1 MLEFL
6 FYMKNQGNFTAHP
19 SNSENTIINPNTH
32 IFKNAKGNDD
42 INKVREK
49 MEKLLKSQ
57 FMQKN
62 FVVPINPSA
71 ILDCLFESKLKPLIN
86 SKNNIEINNRI
97 DTLLGESLSGTD
109 ESKKVKE
116 LIENYSN
123 LISKLEE
130 ILETLNNKNTL
141 EEQDNIIFSKP
152 LKEFLGRLEEIME
165 NEQKILPFLYRLS
178 DIKYESSI
186 TGENYVFYSSFL
198 YFTIK
203 KLSSKLNGKIEM
215 YRKDMEA
222 LEYLIE
228 SKKKNY
234 LFFK

>member
-19 SNSENTIINPNTH
+19 SNSENTIINPKTH

-109 ESKKVKE
+109 ESKKE
-116 LIENYSN
+116 RIN
-123 LISKLEE
+123 
-130 ILETLNNKNTL
+130 
-141 EEQDNIIFSKP
+141 
-152 LKEFLGRLEEIME
+152 
-165 NEQKILPFLYRLS
+165 
-178 DIKYESSI
+178 
-186 TGENYVFYSSFL
+186 
-198 YFTIK
+198 
-203 KLSSKLNGKIEM
+203 
-215 YRKDMEA
+215 
-222 LEYLIE
+222 
-228 SKKKNY
+228 
-234 LFFK
+234 